1 MHAWFKK
8 PSVGIPFDLYC
19 SYGPGWCPFN
29 VTGALHTCP
38 RVLVGLANGL
48 PLVVI
53 ELQKPGVSARAAF
66 DENLNHYK

>member
-1 MHAWFKK
+1 
-8 PSVGIPFDLYC
+8 
-19 SYGPGWCPFN
+19 
-29 VTGALHTCP
+29 
-38 RVLVGLANGL
+38 LVGLANGL